1 MKKYNVTIPIA
12 GSYTVEVEAE
22 DEEGAIDEA
31 LERQGDADLDIEWE
45 AMQEI
50 CRGNVCYA
58 PVWEASAEES

>member
-45 AMQEI
+45 AMHEI